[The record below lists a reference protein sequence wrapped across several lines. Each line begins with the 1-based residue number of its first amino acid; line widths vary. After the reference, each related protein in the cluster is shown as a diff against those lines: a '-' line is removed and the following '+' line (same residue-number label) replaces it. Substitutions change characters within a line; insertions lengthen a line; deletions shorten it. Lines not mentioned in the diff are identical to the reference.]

1 MNMKKYV
8 IKLNGKVYEV
18 EMGEV
23 AGGASTY
30 TPAAAPSAPAPSAP
44 APSAP
49 ASAPAPAAPIAG
61 GGEPIVAPMPG
72 NIIDVKVKVGDMV
85 KKGQVLL
92 VLEAMKME
100 NELVAPRDCQVL
112 SISATKGS
120 MVNVSEELM
129 TIG

>member
-30 TPAAAPSAPAPSAP
+30 TPAA